1 LNLADTL
8 NFYGKNK
15 IPIFFTI
22 SYDMKTFDIV
32 KLSDMDSTIKY
43 KIDDK
48 NIYTNNIILNTIN
61 EDFSIYKNKFDLV
74 IQNIKKGNT
83 YLFNLTVQTKIDNI
97 LNLKDIYNNC
107 NAKYKLYYKNK
118 FISFSPETF
127 VKIKNNEISS
137 YPMKGTIDASIKDAK
152 NIILNN
158 EKELAEHTMI
168 VDLIRNDLSMVS
180 NNVKVT
186 KFRYI
191 DKIKAGDKKLF
202 QVSSKIIGELNNDWH
217 ENLGTIITKLLP
229 AGSITGT
236 PKQSTIKLI
245 NSIEKYPRDYFTGI
259 WGIFD
264 GTCVDTSVIIRY
276 IQNNDGKFV
285 YKSGGGITIDSDC
298 LSEYNEMID
307 KIYIP

>member
-1 LNLADTL
+1 MNLADTL